1 MTDPVAVVNEVV
13 AGMRLE
19 VELVDGTVH
28 TVPVNLD
35 FTSLSAA
42 DSEKAFALGDKKA
55 GRISAAFVA
64 LKANQ
69 TLSLSDDALLE
80 VVDVL
85 EGLMDGDETHF
96 EVLND
101 PPDAVPATAATA
113 PRTPSPA
120 ALEVLSG

>member
-1 MTDPVAVVNEVV
+1 VTDPVAVVNEVV

-85 EGLMDGDETHF
+85 EGLMDGDESNL
-96 EVLND
+96 VLEG
-101 PPDAVPATAATA
+101 V
-113 PRTPSPA
+113 
-120 ALEVLSG
+120 SG